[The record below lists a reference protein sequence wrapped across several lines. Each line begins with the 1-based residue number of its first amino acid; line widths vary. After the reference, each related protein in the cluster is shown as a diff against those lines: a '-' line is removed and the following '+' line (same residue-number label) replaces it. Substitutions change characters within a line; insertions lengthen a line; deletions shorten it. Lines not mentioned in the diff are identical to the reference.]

1 MGFEEPARTLT
12 LVFDDE
18 DYAGAEVIC
27 RRNVATR
34 LYFDISKAN
43 AGATEEIEVAL
54 RLFGDHVLHA
64 WNIERKGKVL
74 SADGEGMLDISPE
87 FALLIVA
94 SWVRALTEVPRPL
107 DEPSP
112 NGVPLPAQPIPMVA
126 LSGSQPS

>member
-18 DYAGAEVIC
+18 DYAGAEVVC
-27 RRNVATR
+27 RRNVAMR
-34 LYFDISKAN
+34 VYF
-43 AGATEEIEVAL
+43 EIARSQSGDSESAM

-64 WNIERKGKVL
+64 WNIERKGEAL
-74 SADGEGMLDISPE
+74 PADGEGMLDISPE
-87 FALLIVA
+87 FALLIIS
-94 SWVRALTEVPRPL
+94 SWTRVVTDIPRPL

-112 NGVPLPAQPIPMVA
+112 NGVPLPEQPIPMVA